1 MKQILVSRDNKNKC
15 RVVQIETAWV
25 EDHYEIYRKS
35 GLLNGKMTPGPT
47 IVVKPKVKRNHEEQC
62 ELEFNS
68 HVKKYLDKG
77 YKTIQSLGHETL
89 ETFTEKDL
97 PEVNTNQN
105 GVKKPML
112 CKVYDPDDSKSQNI
126 KWLASK
132 KLDGV
137 RAFIYMRDGKLYTA
151 SRGGQDYD
159 IAATYILQ
167 DEYLNALFEKYPNLI
182 LDGEIYKHGWNLQ
195 KISGLCRLEELH
207 EDHKQLKFHCYDIV
221 DETKPFKERL
231 IFLQSLIPLANS
243 KLVILD
249 HVNVEGNESIN
260 ELHDKWVAEGYEGLV
275 LRDPDQPYKCGGR
288 DRRMQKVKR
297 FTDAEFKVIGFSEGR
312 REEDFV
318 FKCIT
323 NDGKEFEAKPIGDRE
338 LKKWYRE
345 HMEELIGQK
354 ATIKYFNI
362 TPDGKPNLPV
372 LKSFVNKKDR

>member
-1 MKQILVSRDNKNKC
+1 
-15 RVVQIETAWV
+15 
-25 EDHYEIYRKS
+25 
-35 GLLNGKMTPGPT
+35 MTSGPT

-112 CKVYDPDDSKSQNI
+112 CKVYDPDDAKSQNI

-132 KLDGV
+132 KLDGL
-137 RAFIYMRDGKLYTA
+137 RCSIYMKDGELHTA

-159 IAATYILQ
+159 VAAYYILT
-167 DEYLNALFEKYPNLI
+167 DAYIKKLLTDNPNLV
-182 LDGEIYKHGWNLQ
+182 LDGELYCHGWNLQ
-195 KISGLCRLEELH
+195 KISGLGRLETLH
-207 EDHKQLKFHCYDIV
+207 KDHAKLRFHCYDIV
-221 DETKPFKERL
+221 DETKPFKERWG
-231 IFLQSLIPLANS
+231 FLKSLELPWNTLLTI
-243 KLVILD
+243 VE
-249 HVNVEGNESIN
+249 HVEIKNDADINV
-260 ELHDKWVAEGYEGLV
+260 LHDKWVAEGYEGLV

-345 HMEELIGQK
+345 HMDELIGQK
-354 ATIKYFNI
+354 ATVKYFNI

-372 LKSFVNKKDR
+372 LKNFVNKKDR

>member
-1 MKQILVSRDNKNKC
+1 
-15 RVVQIETAWV
+15 
-25 EDHYEIYRKS
+25 
-35 GLLNGKMTPGPT
+35 MTSGPT

-132 KLDGV
+132 KHDGL
-137 RAFIYMRDGKLYTA
+137 RCFIYMKNGELHTA

-159 IAATYILQ
+159 VAAYYILT
-167 DEYLNALFEKYPNLI
+167 DAYIKKLLTDNPNLI
-182 LDGEIYKHGWNLQ
+182 LDGELYCHGWDLQ
-195 KISGLCRLEELH
+195 KISGLGRLETLH
-207 EDHKQLKFHCYDIV
+207 KDHAKLRFHCYDIV
-221 DETKPFKERL
+221 DETKPFKERWE
-231 IFLQSLIPLANS
+231 FLKSLELPWNTLLTI
-243 KLVILD
+243 VE
-249 HVNVEGNESIN
+249 HVEIKNDEDINV
-260 ELHDKWVAEGYEGLV
+260 LHDKWVAEGYEGLV
-275 LRDPDQPYKCGGR
+275 LRDPDQSYKCGGR

-297 FTDAEFKVIGFSEGR
+297 FTDAEFKVVGFSEGR

-345 HMEELIGQK
+345 HMDELIGQK
-354 ATIKYFNI
+354 ATVKYFNI